1 MSLSSFDLGLWVPV
15 ADVVVKVSLL
25 LGGAAAL
32 SVVLRGVSASVRHV
46 LWTVALLASLA
57 LPVLSLALPR
67 WQMPL
72 VRLATPASDQAA
84 TPSATVA
91 DAPALHRQSRSA
103 IGQPSQEATA
113 PVVRTPSVEIA
124 SIPSS
129 RLSGLSW
136 PMVAVAIWAIGCL
149 AIIARLVIGILAV
162 QWMSRR
168 TERVVDAP
176 WLPLARELADGCR
189 RLATDLVP
197 AERARH
203 DADGL
208 GNCQSFGA
216 DAG

>member
-72 VRLATPASDQAA
+72 VRLATPAPIKRRLQVRRWLMRRPFIVS
-84 TPSATVA
+84 P
-91 DAPALHRQSRSA
+91 APA

-113 PVVRTPSVEIA
+113 PVVRTPSVEMR
-124 SIPSS
+124 PY
-129 RLSGLSW
+129 
-136 PMVAVAIWAIGCL
+136 P
-149 AIIARLVIGILAV
+149 
-162 QWMSRR
+162 RR
-168 TERVVDAP
+168 
-176 WLPLARELADGCR
+176 G
-189 RLATDLVP
+189 
-197 AERARH
+197 
-203 DADGL
+203 
-208 GNCQSFGA
+208 
-216 DAG
+216 